1 MLKVGITGGIG
12 SGKSMVGKI
21 LESMGCPVFYSDD
34 QAKFISDTDSDIQ
47 RDLIQ
52 LFGSEVYHENGL
64 NRPFLAEK
72 IFGDESLRQQVNQII
87 HPRVRQAFVEFC
99 DNHNSAIVFNEAAIL
114 IETGAHKNFDAM
126 VLVTAPEDVRI
137 ERVQQRDQADA
148 ASIKQRMKKQWTD
161 DLKRPHA
168 DFEIINDGE
177 KPLLKQVEELVE
189 SLASRI

>member
-21 LESMGCPVFYSDD
+21 LEALGYPVFYSDD
-34 QAKFISDTDSDIQ
+34 QAKSLSDTDPDI
-47 RDLIQ
+47 RKDLIQ
-52 LFGSEVYHENGL
+52 LFGSEVYNQNGL
-64 NRPFLAEK
+64 NRRFLAEK
-72 IFGDESLRQQVNQII
+72 IFGDESHRQRVNQII

-99 DNHNSAIVFNEAAIL
+99 NNQTSEIVFNEAAIL

-137 ERVQQRDQADA
+137 LRVQQRDQSDA
-148 ASIKQRMKKQWTD
+148 ESIKQRMQKQWTD
-161 DLKRPHA
+161 DQKRPHA

-189 SLASRI
+189 SLASSV